1 MRSSAQRDLDAGATG
16 MAAPS
21 DVAPAVTVASV
32 PPAIWQ
38 AIIVGSAALG
48 GAIAYA
54 TGFEAVFPQQAS
66 AAVLLTVFV
75 AATLSSIVGFA
86 FSLICAAALIHLV
99 GSPVSMM
106 AMLIVASIGIQLFCT
121 WTLRRELD
129 WRGTLPFLAGGV
141 ATLPLGQL
149 ILRHLPGH
157 TYAVVLGGL
166 LVAYTLWT
174 LLRPTLPVRQ
184 GGMPAALLIGAAGG
198 ITGGLVAAPALALAV
213 GGGIL
218 GWSRTRQRSIM
229 QPFILLM
236 QVAALMTMSMLAPD
250 PKVPSVAD
258 PALLAVLPPAL
269 LGAVC
274 GMWVHRR
281 LSDCQFARAVTL
293 LLLTTGMALIAL
305 GAGRS
310 MQGG

>member
-1 MRSSAQRDLDAGATG
+1 MRSPAQRDPDAGANG
-16 MAAPS
+16 MAAPLG
-21 DVAPAVTVASV
+21 VASAATVTSV
-32 PPAIWQ
+32 PLASRQ
-38 AIIVGSAALG
+38 AASLGLAALG
-48 GAIAYA
+48 SAIAYA
-54 TGFEAVFPQQAS
+54 TGFEAVFPQQAN

-99 GSPVSMM
+99 GSPVSMV
-106 AMLIVASIGIQLFCT
+106 AMLLVASIGIQSFCA
-121 WTLRRELD
+121 WVLRRELD
-129 WRGTLPFLAGGV
+129 WRGTLPFFAGGI

-157 TYAVVLGGL
+157 IYAVVLGGL

-184 GGMPAALLIGAAGG
+184 GGMLAALLIGAAGG

-213 GGGIL
+213 GGGVL

-236 QVAALMTMSMLAPD
+236 QVAALMTMRMLAPD
-250 PKVPSVAD
+250 PEAPFIVD

-269 LGAVC
+269 LGAAC
-274 GMWVHRR
+274 GMWVYRR

-293 LLLTTGMALIAL
+293 LLLTIGVALIAL
-305 GAGRS
+305 GVDRFVR
-310 MQGG
+310 GG